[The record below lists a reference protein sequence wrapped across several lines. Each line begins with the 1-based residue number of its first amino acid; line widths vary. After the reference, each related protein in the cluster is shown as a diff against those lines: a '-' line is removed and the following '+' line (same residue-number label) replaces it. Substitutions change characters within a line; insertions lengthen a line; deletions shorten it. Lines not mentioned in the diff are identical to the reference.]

1 MRLRTRLLLLPA
13 VTLAA
18 FVAVEGLSR
27 SRARES
33 DQLLQEVE
41 RSHVPELEL
50 AHDLDALLA
59 RTQQA
64 FQDAVAARDVR
75 AVKAT
80 GALHDAFLRCLEEAR
95 SIPGVDAAG
104 LETLERGFRAYYEV
118 AAASAAEQAAGRA
131 ASADVEVLVQ
141 YDEIRQ
147 AVDAASVRARRAL
160 QAGLQGAAE
169 AQRAGRRATSGAIG
183 IAALLVAVL
192 AAWIFFGLVGPLA
205 ALTRVAS
212 RIATQGD
219 LSQEVQV
226 TGDDEL
232 GQLARS
238 FREMVE
244 RLREVPR
251 TIEAS
256 VVSVSGAAR
265 AVGEVTAAQARAQ
278 EQQAHTVAHARRL
291 AAGVRRAGVDAIG
304 RAEQVLTVAADA
316 EEYGRRG
323 QQDARAG
330 LLALAAIRDE
340 MRAAVRGIEKLDE
353 HVQRASAQL
362 DALRSAAGAIGDV
375 ASGLSVEAARGGP
388 GELAELIARL
398 RRAQATVVQN
408 TARARAVLDDARRA
422 AGATLRAD
430 RDEGRVDKALAQVE
444 AYGTILRELLRR
456 LQRTGKAAREIVET
470 VASQEKGIVEV
481 DAAIAGV
488 DTLMTEALRHVAQ
501 AVAAARA
508 LEQDASRLAGV
519 VASFRL

>member
-1 MRLRTRLLLLPA
+1 MRFRTRLLLLPA

-18 FVAVEGLSR
+18 FVAVEALSR

-33 DQLLQEVE
+33 DQLLREIE

-80 GALHDAFLRCLEEAR
+80 GTLHDAFLRCLEDAR
-95 SIPGVDAAG
+95 SIRGVDREE
-104 LETLERGFRAYYEV
+104 LEELERGYRAYYEV
-118 AAASAAEQAAGRA
+118 AAASATEEAAGRA
-131 ASADVEVLVQ
+131 AAADIEVLVQ
-141 YDEIRQ
+141 YDGVRQ
-147 AVDAASVRARRAL
+147 AVDAASARARRAL

-169 AQRAGRRATSGAIG
+169 AQRAARRATSVAIG
-183 IAALLVAVL
+183 VAAILVAALAT
-192 AAWIFFGLVGPLA
+192 WIILGLVGPLA
-205 ALTRVAS
+205 VLTRVAT

-219 LSQEVQV
+219 LTQKVELES
-226 TGDDEL
+226 DDEL

-238 FREMVE
+238 FRDMVE

-256 VVSVSGAAR
+256 VVGVSGAAR
-265 AVGEVTAAQARAQ
+265 AVGEATAAQARAQ
-278 EQQAHTVAHARRL
+278 EQQAHTLAHVRRL
-291 AAGVRRAGVDAIG
+291 AAGVRRAGADAIG

-323 QQDARAG
+323 QQEARAG

-340 MRAAVRGIEKLDE
+340 MRAAVRGFEKLDE
-353 HVQRASAQL
+353 HLERANAQL
-362 DALRSAAGAIGDV
+362 DGLRSAAGAIGDV
-375 ASGLSVEAARGGP
+375 ASALAVEAARGGR

-398 RRAQATVVQN
+398 RKAHGTIVQN
-408 TARARAVLDDARRA
+408 TARAHAVLDDARRI
-422 AGATLRAD
+422 AGGTVQAD
-430 RDEGRVDKALAQVE
+430 RDEGVDKALAQVE

-470 VASQEKGIVEV
+470 VASQEKGIAQV
-481 DAAIAGV
+481 DGAISGV
-488 DTLMTEALRHVAQ
+488 DTLMTEALQHVAQ
-501 AVAAARA
+501 AVAAARG

-519 VASFRL
+519 VASFRV

>member
-1 MRLRTRLLLLPA
+1 MRFRTRLLLLPA

-18 FVAVEGLSR
+18 FVAVEALSR

-33 DQLLQEVE
+33 DHLLQDVE

-75 AVKAT
+75 AVKT
-80 GALHDAFLRCLEEAR
+80 TSALHDAFLRCVEDAR
-95 SIPGVDAAG
+95 SIPGVDVAG
-104 LETLERGFRAYYEV
+104 LDALEREFRSYYEV

-131 ASADVEVLVQ
+131 ASADIEVLVQ
-141 YDEIRQ
+141 YDAVRQ
-147 AVDAASVRARRAL
+147 AVDAASARARRAL

-183 IAALLVAVL
+183 VAGLLVAAL
-192 AAWIFFGLVGPLA
+192 AAWIFVGLVGPLA
-205 ALTRVAS
+205 ELTRVAS

-219 LSQEVQV
+219 LTQQV
-226 TGDDEL
+226 ELESDDEL
-232 GQLARS
+232 GQLAGS
-238 FREMVE
+238 FRDMVG

-251 TIEAS
+251 AIEAS

-265 AVGEVTAAQARAQ
+265 AVGEATAAQAQAQ
-278 EQQAHTVAHARRL
+278 EQQADTLARARRL
-291 AAGVRRAGVDAIG
+291 AAGVRRAGADAIG
-304 RAEQVLTVAADA
+304 RAEQVLAVAADA

-323 QQDARAG
+323 QQEARAG
-330 LLALAAIRDE
+330 LLALASIRDE
-340 MRAAVRGIEKLDE
+340 LRGAARGFEKLAE
-353 HVQRASAQL
+353 HVERANAQL
-362 DALRSAAGAIGDV
+362 DGLRSAAGAIGDV
-375 ASGLSVEAARGGP
+375 ASALAVEAARGGR

-398 RRAQATVVQN
+398 RKAHATVVQN
-408 TARARAVLDDARRA
+408 TARAHAVLDEARRV
-422 AGATLRAD
+422 AGATLQAD
-430 RDEGRVDKALAQVE
+430 RDEGRIDKALAQVE

-481 DAAIAGV
+481 DGAIAGV
-488 DTLMTEALRHVAQ
+488 DTMMTEALRHVAQ